1 MPDIFRICPKVFQNI
16 HIRPKHTYYNKKEK
30 EVTAYVR
37 LLLDH
42 PSAPLLRQQQFRP
55 HRMQPEMP
63 CRAWD
68 AHTAPDAAQAAAAH
82 PPATAMPAVNVSP
95 VISPTA
101 AAIQTT
107 AADCVLVRPVS
118 DAP

>member
-1 MPDIFRICPKVFQNI
+1 MPFIYMPDIFRICPKVFQNI

-63 CRAWD
+63 CRAWTLIRRRMQ
-68 AHTAPDAAQAAAAH
+68 HRLQLH
-82 PPATAMPAVNVSP
+82 
-95 VISPTA
+95 IR
-101 AAIQTT
+101 
-107 AADCVLVRPVS
+107 L
-118 DAP
+118 